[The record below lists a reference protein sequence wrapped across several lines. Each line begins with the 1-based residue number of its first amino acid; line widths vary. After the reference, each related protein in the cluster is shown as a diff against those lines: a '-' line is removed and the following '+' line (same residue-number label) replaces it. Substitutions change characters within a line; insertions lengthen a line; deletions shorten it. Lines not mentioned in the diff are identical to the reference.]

1 MSEAKKARSSFLA
14 GQGAH
19 VEFASFDDAADWI
32 RALRLTLSSPSE
44 EGNWVYRT
52 VGPKDTTPPQWGSM
66 LGHEREKWLG
76 WLGVCSDGAVF
87 VYLYRDKSLV
97 FKNEKEALA
106 RYNKAGKTLVVAKL
120 GAAITAMVYG
130 ALSAES
136 LAAQKTLLAASEALT
151 RAYLA
156 AGHQGFLRTRKLK
169 LF

>member
-19 VEFASFDDAADWI
+19 VEFASFDEAADWI
-32 RALRLTLSSPSE
+32 RALRLTLASPSE
-44 EGNWVYRT
+44 EGNWIYRT
-52 VGPKDTTPPQWGSM
+52 VGPKDTSPPQWSNM

-76 WLGVCSDGAVF
+76 WLGVCTDGAIF

-97 FKNEKEALA
+97 FKNEKEALV
-106 RYNKAGKTLVVAKL
+106 RYNKAGKVLTIAKA
-120 GAAITAMVYG
+120 GAAITVMVYG

-136 LAAQKTLLAASEALT
+136 LAAQKALLTASEALT

-156 AGHQGFLRTRKLK
+156 ADHQGFLRTRKLR